1 MKSFCY
7 GTVCLAV
14 KDLMVFSLNRM
25 RGVSLV
31 CEGVEMG
38 LEIQLKHSPAFVK
51 EFSLFFSVGG
61 VVAIIKR

>member
-7 GTVCLAV
+7 GTACLAA
-14 KDLMVFSLNRM
+14 KDFRVFSLNRM
-25 RGVSLV
+25 RGVSLA

-38 LEIQLKHSPAFVK
+38 LETHLKHSPVLVK